1 MTAFLAD
8 LIKGPIPEPD
18 HAALRQRWDV
28 GASFTWRFRLPAS
41 TFTKEHE
48 EIFMSCVT
56 RDPILSRMDLIY
68 VVDPET
74 N

>member
-1 MTAFLAD
+1 
-8 LIKGPIPEPD
+8 
-18 HAALRQRWDV
+18 
-28 GASFTWRFRLPAS
+28 LPAS

-48 EIFMSCVT
+48 EIFLSCVT
-56 RDPILSRMDLIY
+56 RDPILSGMDLIY